1 MYDTLLVKIEKS
13 LEDLRHVEGD
23 EVLWKFAEVFADAVQ
38 RAVFAVPGRVNKVFE
53 TTTKGKQGLTLE

>member
-1 MYDTLLVKIEKS
+1 
-13 LEDLRHVEGD
+13 
-23 EVLWKFAEVFADAVQ
+23 VQ